1 MTDYAAK
8 AGIPMTLAYAWL
20 SNFRLQILLQVSLAQ
35 GPYCSF

>member
-1 MTDYAAK
+1 MTDCAAK